1 MYDGSMT
8 VTDVRVELEAAVAEL
23 PAALRDHVLRVVT
36 EARRLAHQHGV
47 DEDRAVIAALGHD
60 LYRAHV
66 EGKLL
71 AEAEVAGLSVSSE
84 ERSHPIL
91 LHGPLGALD
100 MAGRFGIAD
109 EEVLA
114 AARYHTNARA
124 GMGVLEKLIF
134 VADKIEPEKAR
145 AVPAFVEA
153 RAVADQDLDSA
164 LRLILEHQITRA
176 LDRGWPL
183 HPDTVAARNELLEG

>member
-1 MYDGSMT
+1 MYHGAMT
-8 VTDVRVELEAAVAEL
+8 PTDVRAELETAVAKL
-23 PAALRDHVLRVVT
+23 PAGLRDHVSRVVI

-47 DEDRAVIAALGHD
+47 DEGRAVIAALGHD

-71 AEAEVAGLSVSSE
+71 GEAEVAGLSVSYV
-84 ERSHPIL
+84 ERSQPIL

-100 MAGRFGIAD
+100 MASRFGITD

-114 AARYHTNARA
+114 AARHHTTARA
-124 GMGVLEKLIF
+124 GMGALEKLLF

-153 RAVADQDLDSA
+153 RAVADQDLDGA
-164 LRLILEHQITRA
+164 MRLLLDHQITRA

-183 HPDTVAARNELLEG
+183 HPDTVAARN

>member
-1 MYDGSMT
+1 MYHGAMT
-8 VTDVRVELEAAVAEL
+8 VTDVRAELEAAVAEL
-23 PAALRDHVLRVVT
+23 PAGLRDHVSRVVI
-36 EARRLAHQHGV
+36 EAWRLAHVHGV
-47 DEDRAVIAALGHD
+47 EEDRAIIAALGHD

-71 AEAEVAGLSVSSE
+71 GEAEVAGLSISSV
-84 ERSHPIL
+84 ERSQPIL

-100 MAGRFGIAD
+100 MSSRFGIAD

-114 AARYHTNARA
+114 AARHHTTARA
-124 GMGVLEKLIF
+124 GMSVLEKLIY

-145 AVPAFVEA
+145 AVPAFVDA
-153 RAVADQDLDSA
+153 RAVADQDLDRA
-164 LRLILEHQITRA
+164 MRLILDHNVARA

-183 HPDTVAARNELLEG
+183 HPDTVAARNDLL

>member
-1 MYDGSMT
+1 MYDGAMMG
-8 VTDVRVELEAAVAEL
+8 TDPRAELETAVAKL
-23 PAALRDHVLRVVT
+23 PAELRDHVARVVT
-36 EARRLAHQHGV
+36 EARRLAQQHGV
-47 DEDRAVIAALGHD
+47 DEARAEIAALGHD

-71 AEAEVAGLSVSSE
+71 AKGEVAGLNVSSV

-100 MAGRFGIAD
+100 MASRFGIAD

-114 AARYHTNARA
+114 AVRHHTTACA
-124 GMGVLEKLIF
+124 GMSVLEKLIY

-153 RAVADQDLDSA
+153 RAVADQDLDGA
-164 LRLILEHQITRA
+164 MRLILDHQIARS

-183 HPDTVAARNELLEG
+183 HPDTVAARNELL

>member
-1 MYDGSMT
+1 MYHGAMT
-8 VTDVRVELEAAVAEL
+8 ATDVRAELEAAVAEL
-23 PAALRDHVLRVVT
+23 PAGLRDHVGRVVI
-36 EARRLAHQHGV
+36 EARRLAQQHGV
-47 DEDRAVIAALGHD
+47 EEDRAVIAALGHD

-71 AEAEVAGLSVSSE
+71 AEAEVAGLSVSSV

-91 LHGPLGALD
+91 LHGQLAALD
-100 MAGRFGIAD
+100 LANRFGIVD

-114 AARYHTNARA
+114 AARYHTNGRA
-124 GMGVLEKLIF
+124 GMSVLEKLVY

-153 RAVADQDLDSA
+153 RAAADQDLDRA
-164 LRLILEHQITRA
+164 MRLILDHQIARA

-183 HPDTVAARNELLEG
+183 HPDTVAARNELL